1 MLKFYLKY
9 CFYDRFGYLTYNK
22 KIKNGVKKIKW
33 VVKSSKLKKENFV
46 ASFEN
51 FNYQLKKKK
60 RIKKYIKKGFYETL

>member
-9 CFYDRFGYLTYNK
+9 CFHDLFGYLTYNK

-33 VVKSSKLKKENFV
+33 VVKSSKLKKESFV

-51 FNYQLKKKK
+51 FNYQLTKKKEK
-60 RIKKYIKKGFYETL
+60 NKEIYI